1 MSHDML
7 YGTNGAIWNIANMNR
22 AAALGLPPLFDG
34 LAPRMIQLREGQD
47 LSISPTGDLYWV
59 LSGVVQN
66 SVIAEDGRRW
76 IEGFHLPG
84 EFFWADQAS
93 VRSQTAEALCAT
105 SILITASSVLEAL
118 TSSCDSAVESVWS
131 WCARTHVASLRRGF
145 LLARSTAVEKL
156 SYFLMDLVHR
166 LGGRREICLLMSR
179 AEIGDHLGLT
189 SETVTRTFTL
199 LQNENLLRV
208 NGKDVTILDSNGLA
222 LNAQAIFST

>member
-1 MSHDML
+1 
-7 YGTNGAIWNIANMNR
+7 
-22 AAALGLPPLFDG
+22 
-34 LAPRMIQLREGQD
+34 
-47 LSISPTGDLYWV
+47 
-59 LSGVVQN
+59 
-66 SVIAEDGRRW
+66 
-76 IEGFHLPG
+76 
-84 EFFWADQAS
+84 
-93 VRSQTAEALCAT
+93 
-105 SILITASSVLEAL
+105 
-118 TSSCDSAVESVWS
+118 
-131 WCARTHVASLRRGF
+131 LRRGF

-208 NGKDVTILDSNGLA
+208 NGKDVTILDSNGLL